1 MTENFIIDLLA
12 RLNKSQSKKQIQE
25 DAKNLGDIKVPLIGT
40 LKKSQTK
47 KQIKEE
53 LSSINGTVNLSGK
66 VDNKKIT
73 ESVHQA
79 TKQAQKKTNAQPIEA
94 VSYTHLT
101 LPTS

>member
-66 VDNKKIT
+66 VDNRKLLNQFTRQQNRHKRKLMP
-73 ESVHQA
+73 S
-79 TKQAQKKTNAQPIEA
+79 
-94 VSYTHLT
+94 L
-101 LPTS
+101 